1 MSRLIATFFTSL
13 LVLLG
18 WAVVGDLQDFRET
31 RKDRAARLD
40 KLRDRVT
47 KVAENAI
54 SFHTKDFDAQG
65 ALFLDSDMG
74 ILAREIET
82 LRRCDYMPLDGT
94 HQLIDFRRA
103 CTGANSVRSEHKA
116 VGPQDKI
123 CVEIMA
129 ARAKLDD
136 VLSRNI
142 INTVKANRSIVESVK
157 HVLGPVIGRVAG
169 ERHPGS

>member
-1 MSRLIATFFTSL
+1 MSRLIATLLTSL

-18 WAVVGDLQDFRET
+18 WAVVSDLQDFRET

-65 ALFLDSDMG
+65 ALFLTADMG
-74 ILAREIET
+74 ILAKEIAT
-82 LRRCDYMPLDGT
+82 LRSCDYMPLDGT

-103 CTGANSVRSEHKA
+103 CTGTNSVQSEHKA
-116 VGPQDKI
+116 VGPQDEV
-123 CVEIMA
+123 CVGIMT

-142 INTVKANRSIVESVK
+142 ISTVIANRSIIESIK
-157 HVLGPVIGRVAG
+157 HVLGPVINRVAG
-169 ERHPGS
+169 ERRPRG